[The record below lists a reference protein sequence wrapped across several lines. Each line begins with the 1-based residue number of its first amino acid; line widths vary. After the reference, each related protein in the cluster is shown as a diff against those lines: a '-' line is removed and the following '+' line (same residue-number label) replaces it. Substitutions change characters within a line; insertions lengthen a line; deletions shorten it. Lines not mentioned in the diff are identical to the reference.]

1 MTDKMIARKD
11 GHIGTMIF
19 NNPER
24 HNAVSF
30 EMWEKV
36 GAILDDFRADPNVRV
51 VVLTGAGGK
60 AFVSGADISKFGDER
75 GTLEAQ
81 NKYNATT
88 DRVYSAVHAFPKP
101 TIAMIRGYCIGGGL
115 GLAISC
121 DLRFCTEGSKF
132 ALPAAKLGIGYGY
145 AGLDRFVQTIGPS
158 QTKDIFYSARQL
170 DAAEALQIGLVNRV
184 LADGELETYTTKYAE
199 TVAGNAPLTVSAVK
213 FITNELSKPESTR
226 DIAGAKKKVE
236 ACFTSTDFIEGR
248 TAFMEKRKA
257 QFTGK

>member
-1 MTDKMIARKD
+1 MTDKMLARKS
-11 GHIGTMIF
+11 GHIGTMTF

-36 GAILDDFRADPNVRV
+36 GAILEDFRADPEIRV

-81 NKYNATT
+81 NRYNATT
-88 DRVYSAVHAFPKP
+88 ERIYTAVSTFPKP

-115 GLAISC
+115 GLAIAC

-145 AGLDRFVQTIGPS
+145 LGVQRFVQTIGPAR
-158 QTKDIFYSARQL
+158 TKDIFFSARQL
-170 DAAEALQIGLVNRV
+170 DTTEALRIGLIDRV
-184 LADGELETYTTKYAE
+184 VADADLEAVTTQYAE
-199 TVAGNAPLTVSAVK
+199 TVAGNAPLTVVAVK
-213 FITNELSKPESTR
+213 HITTELQKAESVR
-226 DIAGAKKKVE
+226 DLAGCKKMVE
-236 ACFTSTDFIEGR
+236 ACFTSQDFIEGR

-257 QFTGK
+257 QFRGK

>member
-36 GAILDDFRADPNVRV
+36 GTILEDFRADPDIRV
-51 VVLTGAGGK
+51 VILTGAGGK

-75 GTLEAQ
+75 GTVDAQ
-81 NKYNATT
+81 AKYNATT
-88 DRVYSAVHAFPKP
+88 ERIYTAVGAFPKP
-101 TIAMIRGYCIGGGL
+101 TIAMIRGFCIGGGL
-115 GLAISC
+115 GLAIAC

-132 ALPAAKLGIGYGY
+132 ALPAAKLGLGYGY
-145 AGLDRFVQTIGPS
+145 AGLERFLQTIGPAH
-158 QTKDIFYSARQL
+158 TKDIFYSARQL
-170 DAAEALQIGLVNRV
+170 EATEALRIGLVNRV
-184 LADGELETYTTKYAE
+184 IADAELEAVTTKYAE
-199 TVAGNAPLTVSAVK
+199 TVAGNAPLTVAAVK
-213 FITNELSKPESTR
+213 HIAVELAKPEAQR
-226 DIAGAKKKVE
+226 DLASCKAKVD
-236 ACFTSTDFIEGR
+236 ACFASADFIEGR

-257 QFTGK
+257 QFKGR